1 LKLNNISNSDSIKK
15 RWKEPQL
22 SQLDIKETKNGAT
35 PGSYENNVYTKHGPS
50 TGDSNLS

>member
-1 LKLNNISNSDSIKK
+1 LKLNNISNSNSIKK

-35 PGSYENNVYTKHGPS
+35 PNTYENNLYTKHHSG
-50 TGDSNLS
+50 SNLP